1 MKISTQDKVKG
12 AAKRVSG
19 TVKEVAGKMIGSR
32 RLQDEGK
39 AEKAEAKIQGK
50 VGEIEKLL
58 GS

>member
-32 RLQDEGK
+32 RLRKTARELTHK
-39 AEKAEAKIQGK
+39 TPIP
-50 VGEIEKLL
+50 
-58 GS
+58 

>member
-1 MKISTQDKVKG
+1 VKG